1 MRSKSSPRAVS
12 IRTGVVDTFRVI
24 RAFGKGIQGPTTPT
38 KAWRH
43 EENTVPDGFLE
54 IYADIGFRSI
64 VLPAGFQKKQIQGPA
79 RVMLGVPADGALA
92 GRQMEAGISR
102 GVTMFRWNAV
112 AGICLL
118 LGISAASGLAQV
130 AVAVPDAPPLS
141 LGTAWYPEQW
151 PESRWDADLALMEQA
166 HVTFVR
172 ITEFAWSAL
181 EPSEGNYQLDWVEHA
196 VRAAERHHIQV
207 ILGTPGAAPPAW
219 LTQKYPETLR
229 TLEDGRKD
237 EHGNREQFNFTDP
250 KYRELLGAVTEK
262 MAQRFGHDKNVIG
275 WQIDNE
281 LAAESFDPGTRR
293 QWQAW
298 LKAKYQTLDNL
309 NARWT
314 TAYWSET
321 YSDWSQIPIETK
333 YGNPGLLLNWKQ
345 FVTATYRSY
354 SQMHLAAIRKYAEPR
369 QKITTNM
376 MGWFDGYDHYV
387 VAQDLDFASWD
398 DYVGTGHLDPVRNG
412 MAHDLTRGFLHRNFW
427 VMETQ
432 PGFVN
437 WSADNNALD
446 KGEVR
451 AMAWHDV
458 GHGAEAVSYWQ
469 WRSALNGQEQ
479 YHGVLV
485 GADGTPVPL
494 YPEVAQLGAEFA
506 KAGPAL
512 AGTSVQSRVAVLQD
526 YDSRWAINWQR
537 HNKAFDPVTEL
548 VQYYGPLRTLVRS
561 VDVVSD
567 ISPLSQ
573 YKLVVAPGL
582 NVLTPASVK
591 NLEAYVRGGGHLVL
605 GQRSGMKD
613 QDNSLAVQR
622 QPGALVDL
630 LGDRV
635 EQWYALDKGV
645 PIEGKWGSGT
655 DTLWAEQMSASAKDA
670 EVLMRYGKSNG
681 WLDGQ
686 PAAVTRRVGKGRITY
701 IGANLDEPTM
711 RSAARWMVE
720 TSGLDP
726 MWANV
731 PEGVDVS
738 LRSGGGKNVTIL
750 INFSAETK
758 TVPLPATMENVL
770 DGTRGASVVLPQYG
784 VAVLR

>member
-1 MRSKSSPRAVS
+1 MARRNGLVEVCLL
-12 IRTGVVDTFRVI
+12 VV
-24 RAFGKGIQGPTTPT
+24 AFS
-38 KAWRH
+38 A
-43 EENTVPDGFLE
+43 
-54 IYADIGFRSI
+54 
-64 VLPAGFQKKQIQGPA
+64 
-79 RVMLGVPADGALA
+79 
-92 GRQMEAGISR
+92 
-102 GVTMFRWNAV
+102 AV
-112 AGICLL
+112 AF
-118 LGISAASGLAQV
+118 AQKADV
-130 AVAVPDAPPLS
+130 VPGAPPLS

-151 PESRWDADLALMEQA
+151 PESRWDADLLLMERA

-172 ITEFAWSAL
+172 LTEFAWSAM
-181 EPSEGNYQLDWVEHA
+181 EPSEGQFDLTWLEHA

-207 ILGTPGAAPPAW
+207 VLGTPGAAPPAW
-219 LTQKYPETLR
+219 LTQRYPETLR
-229 TLEDGRKD
+229 TMEDGRKD
-237 EHGNREQFNFTDP
+237 EHGNREQFNFANP
-250 KYRELLGAVTEK
+250 KYRELVGRITEK
-262 MAQRFGHDKNVIG
+262 MAERFGRDKNVIG

-281 LAAESFDPGTRR
+281 LAAESYDADTKR
-293 QWQAW
+293 QWQDW
-298 LKAKYQTLDNL
+298 LKAKYGTLDNL

-321 YSDWSQIPIETK
+321 YSDWRQIPIETK

-354 SQMHLAAIRKYAEPR
+354 SKLHLDAIRRYAEPR

-387 VAQDLDFASWD
+387 VAQDLDFSSWD
-398 DYVGTGHLDPVRNG
+398 DYVGTGHLDPIRNG
-412 MAHDLTRGFLHRNFW
+412 MAHDLTRGFLQKNFW

-512 AGTSVQSRVAVLQD
+512 AGTTVESKVAVLQD

-537 HNKAFDPVTEL
+537 HNKAFDPVSAL
-548 VQYYGPLRTLVRS
+548 VSYYGPLRKLVRS
-561 VDVVSD
+561 VDVVADTVS
-567 ISPLSQ
+567 LTQ
-573 YKLVVAPGL
+573 YKLVVAPAL
-582 NVLTPASVK
+582 NVLTPAAVQ

-613 QDNSLAVQR
+613 QDNSLEVQR
-622 QPGALVDL
+622 QPGPLTEL
-630 LGDRV
+630 LGGRV
-635 EQWYALDKGV
+635 EQWYALDKDV
-645 PIEGKWGSGT
+645 PIEGKWGNGT
-655 DTLWAEQMSASAKDA
+655 NKIWAEQMSVTSKNA

-686 PAAVTRRVGKGRITY
+686 PAAVTRKVGKGRITY
-701 IGANLDEPTM
+701 IGAMLDGPTIE
-711 RSAARWMVE
+711 AAAKWMLE

-726 MWANV
+726 VWPQVA
-731 PEGVDVS
+731 EGVDVS
-738 LRSGGGKNVTIL
+738 VRSGGGKTVYIL
-750 INFSAETK
+750 INFAAEAR
-758 TVPLPATMENVL
+758 TVTLPAAMENVL
-770 DGTRGASVVLPQYG
+770 DGAKGASVTLPQYV